1 MPAYCQSAAYVAF
14 ARVIPQVEGST
25 QGLFR
30 AACAIAQHENPDADV
45 DAAWEA
51 VASLAST
58 VSSRVHSS
66 DPQAKIAHLHDVLF
80 DVVGFRGNDEDYYN
94 PANSYVPDVLE
105 THRGIPI
112 TLVLIYKCVA
122 EAIGLE
128 VEGINAP
135 GHFLA
140 SVYCPEPGRTVM
152 DRKQWMYVDPF
163 YGGELLTQ
171 AEVFKRIS
179 ESTGRRDLLSTVS
192 LNVATHKQWLARM
205 LHNLQAIFAQTGRER
220 DLYAMQELQELLSV
234 E

>member
-1 MPAYCQSAAYVAF
+1 MPAYCHSAAYEAF
-14 ARVIPQVEGST
+14 AREMPRVEDST

-30 AACAIAQHENPDADV
+30 AACAIAQHEYAEADA
-45 DAAWEA
+45 DAAWQA
-51 VASLAST
+51 IGSLAST
-58 VSSRVHSS
+58 VISRVHSS

-94 PANSYVPDVLE
+94 PANSYVPEVLE

-128 VEGINAP
+128 VAGINAP

-152 DRKQWMYVDPF
+152 DRKQWMYVD
-163 YGGELLTQ
+163 Q
-171 AEVFKRIS
+171 SKRK
-179 ESTGRRDLLSTVS
+179 R
-192 LNVATHKQWLARM
+192 
-205 LHNLQAIFAQTGRER
+205 
-220 DLYAMQELQELLSV
+220 Y
-234 E
+234 

>member
-1 MPAYCQSAAYVAF
+1 MPAYCHTSAFAAF
-14 ARVIPQVEGST
+14 AREMPQLEGST
-25 QGLFR
+25 KVLFR
-30 AACAIAQHENPDADV
+30 AACAIAQHENPDTDI

-51 VASLAST
+51 IGALAAT

-80 DVVGFRGNDEDYYN
+80 DVVGFHGNDENYYD
-94 PANSYVPDVLE
+94 PANSYLPEVLQ

-122 EAIGLE
+122 ESIGLE
-128 VEGINAP
+128 VEGINSP

-163 YGGELLTQ
+163 YGGALLTQ
-171 AEVFKRIS
+171 ADVFKRIG
-179 ESTGRRDLLSTVS
+179 ESTGRRDPPSTEWLS
-192 LNVATHKQWLARM
+192 VATHQQWLTRM
-205 LHNLQAIFAQTGRER
+205 LHNLQAVFAQTGRER
-220 DLYAMQELQELLSV
+220 DLYAMQELQELLV
-234 E
+234 